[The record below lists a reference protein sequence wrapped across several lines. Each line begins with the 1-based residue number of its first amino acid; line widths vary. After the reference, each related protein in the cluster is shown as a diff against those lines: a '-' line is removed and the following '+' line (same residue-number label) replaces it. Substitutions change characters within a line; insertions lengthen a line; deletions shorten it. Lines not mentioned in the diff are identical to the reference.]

1 MKFESSLF
9 TSFEA
14 LLAKRDSANIVA
26 LLRPSGTDT
35 VADLGA
41 GYGYVASKVAD
52 QSKALI
58 AIEPDRRRARHMHR
72 THPNLDCISAVGEA
86 IPFRNSF
93 FDKSYAKK
101 SLHHTTD
108 LDEALQEL
116 NRIMKPTGC
125 LVIHELRPEG
135 RWKLVDWVER
145 KMRKTHMNFLT
156 PDALKHRLEKVGF
169 SVKFLENR
177 ATGYYLL
184 AEKK

>member
-1 MKFESSLF
+1 LKLGSSLF
-9 TSFEA
+9 TSIEA
-14 LLAKRDSANIVA
+14 LLAKRDAANIVA
-26 LLRPSGTDT
+26 LLRLSGTET
-35 VADLGA
+35 VADVGA

-52 QSKALI
+52 QSKTLI

-72 THPNLDCISAVGEA
+72 TYQNFDCISAVGEA
-86 IPFRNSF
+86 IPFRNSS

-101 SLHHTTD
+101 SLHHTTN

-135 RWKLVDWVER
+135 RWKLVAWFER
-145 KMRKTHMNFLT
+145 KMRRTHMSFLT
-156 PDALKHRLEKVGF
+156 PDALKHRLEKAGF
-169 SVKFLENR
+169 SVKFLENK
-177 ATGYYLL
+177 ATGYYVL

>member
-1 MKFESSLF
+1 MKLESSLF
-9 TSFEA
+9 TSIEVF
-14 LLAKRDSANIVA
+14 LAKRDPVNIVV

-58 AIEPDRRRARHMHR
+58 AIEPDRRRARHMHQ
-72 THPNLDCISAVGEA
+72 TYPNLDCISAVGEA
-86 IPFRNSF
+86 IPFRNSS

-108 LDEALQEL
+108 LDGALREL

-125 LVIHELRPEG
+125 LVIHELRPKG
-135 RWKLVDWVER
+135 RWKLVAWVER

-156 PDALKHRLEKVGF
+156 PDALKQRLEKVGF

-177 ATGYYLL
+177 ATGYYLS

>member
-1 MKFESSLF
+1 LKFESSLF
-9 TSFEA
+9 TLIEA
-14 LLAKRDSANIVA
+14 LLAKRDSETIVA

-86 IPFRNSF
+86 IPFRNSS

-101 SLHHTTD
+101 SLHHMTD
-108 LDEALQEL
+108 LDQALQEL

-125 LVIHELRPEG
+125 LMIHELRPEG
-135 RWKLVDWVER
+135 RWKLVAWVER
-145 KMRKTHMNFLT
+145 KMRRTHMNFLT
-156 PDALKHRLEKVGF
+156 PDALKHRLEKAGF
-169 SVKFLENR
+169 SVVSREQSSRILPV
-177 ATGYYLL
+177 G
-184 AEKK
+184 

>member
-1 MKFESSLF
+1 MKFQSSLF
-9 TSFEA
+9 TSIEVF
-14 LLAKRDSANIVA
+14 LAKRDSVNLVA
-26 LLRPSGTDT
+26 LLRPSATDM

-52 QSKALI
+52 QSNALI

-72 THPNLDCISAVGEA
+72 TYPNLDCISAVGEA
-86 IPFRNSF
+86 IPFRNSS

-108 LDEALQEL
+108 LDETLREL
-116 NRIMKPTGC
+116 SRIMKPTGC

-135 RWKLVDWVER
+135 RWKLVAWVER

-156 PDALKHRLEKVGF
+156 PDALKQRLERIGF

-177 ATGYYLL
+177 ATGYYLS